1 MSTPSNRFLRS
12 NLVLLMNL
20 QDKTFADIDREY
32 IRETSMVSGRH
43 LRTIVGGEGR
53 NCTLQTLD
61 HMAKLFKVRPQDM
74 ISENAN
80 DLEERKDW
88 ADPVLE
94 NLIKEYRNATNAGKE
109 LIRSTAAMV
118 PKIEKNKV

>member
-1 MSTPSNRFLRS
+1 
-12 NLVLLMNL
+12 
-20 QDKTFADIDREY
+20 
-32 IRETSMVSGRH
+32 
-43 LRTIVGGEGR
+43 
-53 NCTLQTLD
+53 
-61 HMAKLFKVRPQDM
+61 M

-80 DLEERKDW
+80 DSEKRKDW